1 MTFGKAPEI
10 SFNYLGQFDAPG
22 GNPAETEQPD
32 AFLFSPLGGGDD
44 MTDTWK
50 REQSLEISAIAA
62 QGRITVNMSYDTG
75 RFRQDTIE
83 RLSESCRY
91 FLLKLSEHCLG
102 KTDTE
107 KTVTD
112 FDDRELTEEALQDIA
127 DLLSF
132 H

>member
-1 MTFGKAPEI
+1 MTVSI
-10 SFNYLGQFDAPG
+10 SY
-22 GNPAETEQPD
+22 ETE
-32 AFLFSPLGGGDD
+32 
-44 MTDTWK
+44 
-50 REQSLEISAIAA
+50 
-62 QGRITVNMSYDTG
+62 

-91 FLLKLSEHCLG
+91 YLLKLSEHCLS

-107 KTVTD
+107 KTVSD